1 MSAADFNFSEDQEK
15 AFAQIAALLKKT
27 GIDLKQ
33 GCINKKTKF
42 SIGVTALLGKAG
54 SGKTMFLSSV
64 HTALMEAGVVEIT
77 SDAEFESNSKK
88 RSVAVLAPTNKA
100 ASVLRLKKVPA
111 TTIHRIMYS
120 PIYNP
125 ELERVV
131 KWLQGDAKRPS
142 VQEFTEEALN
152 AAQAF
157 YKTNRSIPGALAASG
172 MRGSDFIV
180 GWSRR
185 EEPLDIGLIDEA
197 SMLNTSQFEDLQEV
211 FPNLFLFGD
220 PAQLA
225 PVSGTGVMVFDNL
238 KKEQKLELR
247 RIHRQTKDN
256 PILDLAHSLARPDLE
271 FSDFQEILS
280 ETAAR
285 DERVVQS
292 SRVDVDLAARSP
304 VLVWRNA
311 TRVRLIH
318 AFRTVHVAPEDKL
331 IPGEPL
337 ICDGIEFPQKF
348 LQRRQEFESRGLVKG
363 AFAVY
368 LGPTRRRG
376 YSQLHLMGAEKP
388 KMAVET
394 IIRIERP
401 DETEPLIPVAARM
414 GALFLHGCAV
424 TIHKSQGSQWET
436 VQIFA
441 PDIQVASK
449 TGLEEVGQALW
460 KRLAYVAI
468 TRATKR
474 LIWVVESRISKPTEP
489 LGVHNLNAS

>member
-1 MSAADFNFSEDQEK
+1 MSTSEFTFSEDQEK
-15 AFAQIAALLKKT
+15 AYARIAALLEKT
-27 GIDLKQ
+27 GIDLAK
-33 GCINKKTKF
+33 GRIKKKTKF

-54 SGKTMFLSSV
+54 SGKTMFLASV
-64 HTALMEAGVVEIT
+64 HKALTEAGVVEIT
-77 SDAEFESNSKK
+77 SDAEFASNSRN

-100 ASVLRLKKVPA
+100 ASVLRLKNVPA

-131 KWLQGDAKRPS
+131 KWLQDDAKRPN
-142 VQEFTEEALN
+142 VEEFTEDALN

-157 YKTNRSIPGALAASG
+157 YKSNKSIPGALAASG

-185 EEPLDIGLIDEA
+185 EDPLDIGLIDEA

-225 PVSGTGVMVFDNL
+225 PVSGPRVMVFDDL
-238 KKEQKLELR
+238 KQQQKLELR
-247 RIHRQTKDN
+247 RVHRQTKDN
-256 PILDLAHSLARPDLE
+256 PILDLAHSLAQPDLD
-271 FSDFQEILS
+271 FSDFQERLL

-285 DERVVQS
+285 DDRVVQS
-292 SRVDVDLAARSP
+292 NRVDVDLAARSP
-304 VLVWRNA
+304 VLVWRNT
-311 TRVRLIH
+311 TRVRLIQ
-318 AFRTVHVAPEDKL
+318 AFRTVHAAPEDKL
-331 IPGEPL
+331 LPGEPL

-348 LQRRQEFESRGLVKG
+348 LHRRQEFEAKGLIKG

-368 LGPTRRRG
+368 LGSTRRRG
-376 YSQLHLMGAEKP
+376 YSQLHLTGAENP
-388 KMAVET
+388 RMVAET

-414 GALFLHGCAV
+414 GALFLHGSAV

-436 VQIFA
+436 IQIFA
-441 PDIQVASK
+441 PDIRAAANS
-449 TGLEEVGQALW
+449 GLQEVGQALW

-474 LIWVVESRISKPTEP
+474 LIWVVDSRISKPTEP
-489 LGVHNLNAS
+489 LRVPNLD